1 MSKTILH
8 IDASVSLNESKS
20 RAASARLVEASGADT
35 ILRRDLA
42 LTPVPHIDHHW
53 VTAGMIP
60 VSGRSEF
67 DHAKLSLSNELI
79 AEIEAADE
87 IVIGMPIYDF
97 TVPAQIKS
105 WVDLIARPGVSFKY
119 TEKGPIGLLRDKPVK
134 VVVAS
139 GGTPIGAQHDHAT
152 PYMRFILGF
161 VGITDVT
168 FIEAADILEQTA
180 LAA

>member
-1 MSKTILH
+1 MTKTILH
-8 IDASVSLNESKS
+8 IDASVSLSDSKS
-20 RAASARLVEASGADT
+20 RAASASLVEASGAHT

-42 LTPVPHIDHHW
+42 HTPVPHIDHHW
-53 VTAGMIP
+53 VTARMIP
-60 VSGRSEF
+60 VGGRSEF
-67 DHAKLSLSNELI
+67 DHEKLALSDELI

-87 IVIGMPIYDF
+87 IVIGMPIYNF

-119 TEKGPIGLLRDKPVK
+119 TENGPVGLLRDKPVT
-134 VVVAS
+134 VVIAS
-139 GGTPIGAQHDHAT
+139 GGTPIGAPHDHAT

-161 VGITDVT
+161 VGIMDVT
-168 FIEAADILEQTA
+168 FVEAKDVLDEAL